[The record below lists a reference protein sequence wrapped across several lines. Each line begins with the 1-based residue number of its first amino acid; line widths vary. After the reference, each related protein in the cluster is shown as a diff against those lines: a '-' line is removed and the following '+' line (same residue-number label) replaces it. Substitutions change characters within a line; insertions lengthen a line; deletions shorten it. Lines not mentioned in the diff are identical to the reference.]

1 MTSLLDRIT
10 GRREQ
15 RIDNALDRLAQAA
28 RDAATGKAVDDGD
41 VEAALH
47 ELGKPVEF
55 FDELVATADRR
66 RLAGLALEKLGNAT
80 TKARRLADTIAT
92 ERHKY
97 EQAREAYLAR
107 MAALERDKADADE
120 VVRRANVAR
129 GELLAAR
136 NVIGSLRDRYE
147 EALAERQSASE
158 AVADVAREVKRQTDR
173 VTECDRWLASIRRKH
188 ETEIT
193 PPAVMKRPES
203 AALANELEPH
213 KVAKKRA
220 QRRLDE
226 LTPQLRDAEERN
238 ERAERAVVVLELEI
252 LKS

>member
-1 MTSLLDRIT
+1 
-10 GRREQ
+10 
-15 RIDNALDRLAQAA
+15 
-28 RDAATGKAVDDGD
+28 
-41 VEAALH
+41 
-47 ELGKPVEF
+47 
-55 FDELVATADRR
+55 
-66 RLAGLALEKLGNAT
+66 
-80 TKARRLADTIAT
+80 
-92 ERHKY
+92 
-97 EQAREAYLAR
+97 
-107 MAALERDKADADE
+107 
-120 VVRRANVAR
+120 
-129 GELLAAR
+129 
-136 NVIGSLRDRYE
+136 VIGSLRDRYE

-173 VTECDRWLASIRRKH
+173 VTECDRWIASIRRKH
-188 ETEIT
+188 QNEIT

-213 KVAKKRA
+213 EVAKKRA